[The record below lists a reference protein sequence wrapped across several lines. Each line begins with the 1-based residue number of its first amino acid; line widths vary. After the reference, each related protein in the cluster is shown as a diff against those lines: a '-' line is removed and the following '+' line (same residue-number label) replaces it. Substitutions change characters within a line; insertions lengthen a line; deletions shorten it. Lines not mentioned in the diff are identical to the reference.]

1 MDAAADDVLEFWF
14 GDGRRDIDAIGDR
27 KKLWW
32 GGGQAADR
40 EIESRFGAVHAAAC
54 ADELGSWKDTAEQRL
69 ALIIVCDQFSRS
81 LGRGT
86 PSAFSNDQR
95 AQDLVLEGRALGFDR
110 RLAPV
115 ERPFFY
121 MPLCH
126 AEDLAMQELAV
137 QVFEAMHQRDSDPRL
152 GYGGFAASAK
162 QHRDIVARFGRF
174 PHRNEVLG
182 REATADE
189 LKYLADGAPS
199 FGQGASAKG

>member
-1 MDAAADDVLEFWF
+1 MSATPQDVLEFWF

-32 GGGQAADR
+32 AGGDAVDR
-40 EIESRFGAVHAAAC
+40 EIETRFGETHAAAC
-54 ADELGSWKDTAEQRL
+54 AGDLGTWRETAEGRM
-69 ALIIVCDQFSRS
+69 ALILVYDQFSRN
-81 LGRGT
+81 LRRGT
-86 PSAFSNDQR
+86 ADAFANDTR

-110 RLAPV
+110 QLAPV

-137 QVFEAMHQRDSDPRL
+137 QVFEAMKERDPDPRL
-152 GYGGFAASAK
+152 DYSGFVKHAH

-174 PHRNEVLG
+174 PHRNEILG
-182 REATADE
+182 REATTKE
-189 LKYLADGAPS
+189 REYLANGAPT
-199 FGQGASAKG
+199 FGQKK